1 MKYVKPELDIEKF
14 SIVEDIAADGMSGAG
29 IIIDE
34 GGNVPGYE
42 KTDPLIDAM
51 STAIGNIFN
60 IGG

>member
-29 IIIDE
+29 IIIDD

-42 KTDPLIDAM
+42 SDTLMDSM

>member
-34 GGNVPGYE
+34 GNVPGYE
-42 KTDPLIDAM
+42 NDPLLDAM

>member
-14 SIVEDIAADGMSGAG
+14 SIVEDIAADGASGAG

-34 GGNVPGYE
+34 GNVPGYE
-42 KTDPLIDAM
+42 KDPLLDAM